1 MLISKISGD
10 LEKDILDEKKTIRR
24 WGPEMARL
32 IRRRINEIQA
42 SENLAVLRK
51 IKRPNA
57 HELTGDLKGRI
68 SLDLK
73 HPKRMI
79 VKPSNDP
86 IPTLPD
92 GGLDWTLITEIEIVC
107 IGDTHGR

>member
-24 WGPEMARL
+24 WGPENAKK
-32 IRRRINEIQA
+32 IRQRINEIQA
-42 SENLAVLRK
+42 SENLAMLK
-51 IKRPNA
+51 KLKKPNA
-57 HELTGDLKGRI
+57 HELTGDLKGHI

-79 VKPSNDP
+79 VRPTNNP
-86 IPTLPD
+86 IPTLSD
-92 GGLDWTLITEIEIVC
+92 GGLDWDLITELEILY
-107 IGDTHGR
+107 IGDTHDR